1 MKFELKNAK
10 KIDRKELKGWV
21 YSTKED
27 FKNASAIYF
36 EIDGTHGKVKS
47 TLNDRV
53 YFIIEGEGE
62 FIINDEVIPVKKF
75 DVIIVPKNT
84 PYNYRGKMKMFL
96 VHTPAFD
103 PEFDIKLK

>member
-1 MKFELKNAK
+1 MKFEQKDAK
-10 KIDRKELKGWV
+10 KIDRKELKGWQ
-21 YSTKED
+21 YNTKED
-27 FKNASAIYF
+27 FKNASAFYF

-53 YFIIEGEGE
+53 YFIIGGEGE
-62 FIINDEVIPVKKF
+62 FVIDGKVIPVKKF

-84 PYNYRGKMKMFL
+84 PYSYKGKLKAFL

-103 PEFDIKLK
+103 PAFDVKLE